1 MNQPI
6 DSQEDD
12 NKKGENKKE
21 TFKQAFKRKLFQI
34 FFELMRE
41 RNTDFILASIVLS
54 ANFIQI
60 YGLLYNS
67 KLQLPFADDIY
78 STICELCDLV
88 RIYPLLE
95 GT

>member
-67 KLQLPFADDIY
+67 KLKLPFADDIY
-78 STICELCDLV
+78 STIC
-88 RIYPLLE
+88 
-95 GT
+95 